1 MASPLSQQ
9 SSRSNLLSYSV
20 RQLSNIQ
27 LNFSI
32 RELLGLFSI
41 DVVRDG
47 RCCGAGVVW
56 RGRRGRLAGWCFYC
70 NCRGCLQT
78 RRHPLAVYRESRAG
92 SHSRFDSHFL
102 LRLACPDTLS
112 RDSVSGNRKTRQRG
126 GFDTRASHS
135 FSLCRQ
141 ITAAQSRSRLVLPLS
156 DFVFHSPSGG
166 GSYCE
171 SVVSGDTNSLSALRT
186 LNRGCV

>member
-1 MASPLSQQ
+1 MASLLSQQ

-41 DVVRDG
+41 HVVRDG

-56 RGRRGRLAGWCFYC
+56 RGRREWLAGWRFYS
-70 NCRGCLQT
+70 NCRGGLQT

-102 LRLACPDTLS
+102 LRLACPYALS
-112 RDSVSGNRKTRQRG
+112 RDSVSGNRQARQRG
-126 GFDTRASHS
+126 GFDTRTSHS
-135 FSLCRQ
+135 LSLCHQ
-141 ITAAQSRSRLVLPLS
+141 VVAAQGRSRLVLPLS
-156 DFVFHSPSGG
+156 NFVFYSAPGCGPH
-166 GSYCE
+166 CQ